1 MIRDGE
7 RAFQAEGTVYVRAQT
22 SQRTLGCEEKRESQR
37 DSNWEDGKGVPGEN
51 KDRTVRCG
59 GARRPQ

>member
-7 RAFQAEGTVYVRAQT
+7 RAFQAEGAVYVRALT
-22 SQRTLGCEEKRESQR
+22 SQRTMGCEEKRESQR

-51 KDRTVRCG
+51 KKTG
-59 GARRPQ
+59 Q

>member
-7 RAFQAEGTVYVRAQT
+7 RAFQAEGAVYVRALT
-22 SQRTLGCEEKRESQR
+22 SQRTMGCEENRESQR

-51 KDRTVRCG
+51 KKTG
-59 GARRPQ
+59 Q